1 MKRRGGFWNSYAAMI
16 PLRILA
22 AVLPRRICLFLAIH
36 PWARFLIDFMYLS
49 RWEKRW
55 VTIDGIIPSAPFI
68 ILGKHE
74 GHWEMGAAALAQKVP
89 LTVVVEHHPDPKL
102 MTFREKVRNR
112 FGIETIVDR
121 GSVAPKILSALRR
134 GRAVAL
140 LVDRDPKALRGATVL
155 ARRVEC
161 PILQGTVP
169 MEPRGQYRLVVSTAP
184 PQLFECGLKE
194 TLIW

>member
-1 MKRRGGFWNSYAAMI
+1 MKRRGGIWNSYAAMI

-22 AVLPRRICLFLAIH
+22 ALLPRRIGLLLAIH

-49 RWEKRW
+49 RWKKEW
-55 VTIDGIIPSAPFI
+55 VEIDGIIPPPPFL

-89 LTVVVEHHPDPKL
+89 LSVVVEDHPDPKL
-102 MTFREKVRNR
+102 LTFREKVRQR

-121 GSVAPKILSALRR
+121 GVVAPKILSALRR

-140 LVDRDPKALRGATVL
+140 LVDRDPNAFRGATVL
-155 ARRVEC
+155 ARRVGC
-161 PILQGTVP
+161 PIIQGAVP
-169 MEPRGQYRLVVSTAP
+169 MEPRGQYRLVLSREEFDP
-184 PQLFECGLKE
+184 SPSF
-194 TLIW
+194 